1 MQIDDYQEAIAL
13 TEKLQA
19 NLPIKARPTKELIKS
34 LREQGK
40 SVNPNHEFSI
50 NYVNY
55 SGDFGGIMCAIGK
68 NPEDK
73 EVHVV
78 SITHLKIDPD
88 YSLKAEVQAY
98 QQKRIRGLKLQNQS
112 GFAAQLLSQQ
122 TTGTKKKRSKGFGK

>member
-1 MQIDDYQEAIAL
+1 MQIDDHQEALAL

-34 LREQGK
+34 LREQGE
-40 SVNPNHEFSI
+40 SVEPNQEFSI

-55 SGDFGGIMCAIGK
+55 SGDLGGIMCAIGE

-88 YSLKAEVQAY
+88 YPLAAEVQAY
-98 QQKRIRGLKLQNQS
+98 QQKRIRGLLRKNQS
-112 GFAAQLLSQQ
+112 GFAAELLPQLP
-122 TTGTKKKRSKGFGK
+122 TGTKKKRSKGFGK

>member
-1 MQIDDYQEAIAL
+1 MQIDNYQEAHAL
-13 TEKLQA
+13 TEKLMA
-19 NLPIKARPTKELIKS
+19 LLPIKARPTLELVKS

-40 SVNPNHEFSI
+40 SINPNQEFSI

-55 SGDFGGIMCAIGK
+55 SGDLGGIMCAIGE

-88 YSLKAEVQAY
+88 YPLAAEVQAY
-98 QQKRIRGLKLQNQS
+98 QQKRLRGLKLQNQS
-112 GFAAQLLSQQ
+112 GFAAELLSRLP
-122 TTGTKKKRSKGFGK
+122 TVTKKKRTKGFGK